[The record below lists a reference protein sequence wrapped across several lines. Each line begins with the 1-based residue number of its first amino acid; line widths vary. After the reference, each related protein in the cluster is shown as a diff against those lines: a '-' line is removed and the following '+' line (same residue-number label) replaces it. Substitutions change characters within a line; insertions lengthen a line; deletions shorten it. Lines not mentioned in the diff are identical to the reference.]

1 MRAMIRAL
9 DAERLKTKRTLA
21 LWLAIII
28 PLSVVG
34 LQFLAVY
41 QRGAG
46 YFRQDGDPW
55 SQFGRDV
62 FLFFALLMY
71 PLFVAL
77 ETALLGSLEHRSGQW
92 KYLWALPLPRW
103 AIYAAKQVAGMTLI
117 GLSLGLLV
125 VLTALVGVALQVL
138 RPGIGLSADVPWKPL
153 LKFGAGIYVA
163 SWLLISIHTWIG
175 IRWQNFALAMGVGV
189 VATVFALATGDSG
202 LASINPWSVPAV
214 VIDTLTIGKTAWMSL
229 LWGGLGGVTFGIWA
243 CRDIAR
249 RDVL

>member
-1 MRAMIRAL
+1 MRAMVRAL
-9 DAERLKTKRTLA
+9 DAERLKMKRTLA

-34 LQFLAVY
+34 LQFLIVC
-41 QRGAG
+41 QRGEA

-55 SQFGRDV
+55 AQFGRDV
-62 FLFFALLMY
+62 FLFFALLMH

-77 ETALLGSLEHRSGQW
+77 ETALMGNLEHRSGQW
-92 KYLWALPLPRW
+92 KHLWALPLPRW
-103 AIYAAKQVAGMTLI
+103 TIYTAKQVAGMTLI

-125 VLTALVGVALQVL
+125 VLTVLAGVALQAL
-138 RPGIGLSADVPWKPL
+138 RPGIGLSADVPWKSL
-153 LKFGAGIYVA
+153 LESGAGIYVA

-175 IRWQNFALAMGVGV
+175 IRWQNFVVAMGVGV
-189 VATVFALATGDSG
+189 VATIFGLATGDSG
-202 LASINPWSVPAV
+202 LASINPWSVPAM
-214 VIDTLTIGKTAWMSL
+214 VIDALTIGKTAWMSL
-229 LWGGLGGVTFGIWA
+229 LWGGLGGVAFGIWA